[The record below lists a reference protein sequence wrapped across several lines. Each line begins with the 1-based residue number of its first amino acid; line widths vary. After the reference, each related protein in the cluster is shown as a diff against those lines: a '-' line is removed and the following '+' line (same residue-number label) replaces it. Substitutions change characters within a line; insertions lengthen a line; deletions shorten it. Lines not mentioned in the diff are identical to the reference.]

1 VANAWNRAV
10 FRSAAEM
17 AALLQTAAAEAD
29 PASPDTNQIQEQGR
43 MRKSILVAVSLVAA
57 VAAAPAEGQL
67 GGRLSAEPF
76 VGYGFFGSL
85 PGTNATLDGDLAY
98 GARLGYQLSPQW
110 GFFAAGQRS
119 TPSVAGNLAGVQIT
133 GGEVTVDHWSAGVEF
148 SYVPR
153 GGAEGMLPILMEAG
167 LGQAR
172 YGGGT
177 SDLAVNIGLAS
188 ALQLSP
194 NLAIRYGV
202 NDYISNYRNGN
213 GITNQI
219 FVRVGAELR
228 F

>member
-1 VANAWNRAV
+1 MSKRMMFGLVIL
-10 FRSAAEM
+10 AAF
-17 AALLQTAAAEAD
+17 
-29 PASPDTNQIQEQGR
+29 S
-43 MRKSILVAVSLVAA
+43 
-57 VAAAPAEGQL
+57 AAPAHAQFGGQ
-67 GGRLSAEPF
+67 LSAEPF

-85 PGTNATLDGDLAY
+85 PETGATLEADIAY
-98 GARLGYQLSPQW
+98 GARLGFQMSPQW
-110 GFFAAGQRS
+110 ALFATGQRS
-119 TPSVAGNLAGVQIT
+119 TPEVTGNLPGVQIS
-133 GGEVTVDHWSAGVEF
+133 GGEVTVDHWSAGIEF

-172 YGGGT
+172 YGGGS

-188 ALQLSP
+188 ALRLSP

-219 FVRVGAELR
+219 FARIGAELS